1 MYVQGELD
9 VDDVM
14 GFSFNHWVIRIDTV
28 ALGFHRYSL
37 YRFRFTTGEAA
48 HSSATLQI
56 AIVTAVIARARTE
69 IIISDTCSMTNGT
82 KTTKGAASQTA
93 RQHGAR
99 GSRKTYVLFGVF
111 LGCAHAHMYVLEQC
125 AWWVIIERYLE
136 PSLDG

>member
-14 GFSFNHWVIRIDTV
+14 GFSFDHWVIRIDTV

-37 YRFRFTTGEAA
+37 YCFRFTTGEAA

-56 AIVTAVIARARTE
+56 AIATAVIARARTE

-82 KTTKGAASQTA
+82 KTTKGAASQLQDNTELGEA
-93 RQHGAR
+93 ERHMCC
-99 GSRKTYVLFGVF
+99 LGVS
-111 LGCAHAHMYVLEQC
+111 LGCAHAHMYVFEQC